1 MSVSNELNQ
10 KEEYLKDAIYNGIEA
25 DAVNSTIE
33 DMLNKVDE
41 IGKKP
46 KQVKKVVET
55 IVDMKKD
62 VSNIESTEYASS
74 FVNQN
79 SEKIKHAINDGI
91 SSKEIAKTLVEN
103 TKNAKDKKSKRQ
115 LKFITKLISKM
126 KVKELNLKKQNTNE
140 KGIQKVFTKVD

>member
-1 MSVSNELNQ
+1 MKYCL
-10 KEEYLKDAIYNGIEA
+10 DARC
-25 DAVNSTIE
+25 NSKT
-33 DMLNKVDE
+33 LNKVDE